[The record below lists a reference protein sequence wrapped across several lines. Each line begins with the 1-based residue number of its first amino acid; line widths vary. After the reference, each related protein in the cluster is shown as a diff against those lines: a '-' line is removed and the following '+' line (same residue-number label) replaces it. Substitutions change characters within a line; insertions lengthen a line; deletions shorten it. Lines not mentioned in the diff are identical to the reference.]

1 MTTPAPIPR
10 AYLDHAGLG
19 RVRERAVAAMRTA
32 LDEVYPHG
40 SARMSRIFPARPA
53 ARVTAAGL
61 LECAPEELA
70 FVPNTSTGLH
80 LVADGLRWEPGDEVV
95 VFDRDFPANVHPW
108 RALVERAG
116 VRLSWVPMRRG
127 GYELDDVAAAIGP
140 RTRLIAASQVNFA
153 TGFRLD
159 LDALCAL
166 AAPVG
171 ALVCVDAIQG
181 LGALPLSLARTPVD
195 FLAAGAHKW
204 LGGPAGT
211 GLFFCRAGRL
221 PLLRSV
227 PAGWFGFD
235 QASDM
240 LSKGPGHF
248 RYDLPL
254 RESAGRVEG
263 GMYDVLGMVGLSA
276 ALDEL
281 AQVGIGAVAGR
292 IRLLTRRLRNGLDG
306 LGYPV
311 ESPAGGEAWSG
322 IVSFTDPRCE
332 GGQLVEELVGQ
343 GIHVSYPDGKVRV
356 SPHYWTSEAE
366 IDLLLDVLARRAHNR
381 PGWPK
386 PLTAPP
392 AMCEIEG
399 TFLRQR
405 GHKCSTRAGNNSRTR
420 SRSRP
425 EPPTAGPA

>member
-1 MTTPAPIPR
+1 MTTPAPTPPTSPGAPTPR

-19 RVRERAVAAMRTA
+19 RVREPAVAAMRAA

-40 SARMSRIFPARPA
+40 SARMSRIFPARGA
-53 ARVTAAGL
+53 ARATAAAL

-80 LVADGLRWEPGDEVV
+80 LVADGLHWEPGDEVV

-116 VRLSWVPMRRG
+116 VRLSWVPMRGG
-127 GYELDDVAAAIGP
+127 GYRADDIAAAIGP
-140 RTRLIAASQVNFA
+140 ATRLIAASQVNFA

-171 ALVCVDAIQG
+171 ALVCVDAVQG

-204 LGGPAGT
+204 LGGPPGT
-211 GLFFCRAGRL
+211 GLFYCRAERL

-227 PAGWFGFD
+227 PSGWFGFD
-235 QASDM
+235 GANDM

-248 RYDLPL
+248 RYDLQL
-254 RESAGRVEG
+254 RTSAGRVEG

-281 AQVGIGAVAGR
+281 ARIGVGAVAAR
-292 IRLLTRRLRNGLDG
+292 IGLLTGRLRAGLEE
-306 LGYPV
+306 LGCTV
-311 ESPAGGEAWSG
+311 ESPADRNAGSG
-322 IVSFTDPRCE
+322 IVSFTDPRRD
-332 GGQLVEELVGQ
+332 GGRLVERLVEQ
-343 GIHVSYPDGKVRV
+343 DIHVSYPDGKIRV
-356 SPHYWTSEAE
+356 SPHYWTTEAE
-366 IDLLLDVLARRAHNR
+366 IDVLLNALAA
-381 PGWPK
+381 
-386 PLTAPP
+386 L
-392 AMCEIEG
+392 
-399 TFLRQR
+399 
-405 GHKCSTRAGNNSRTR
+405 
-420 SRSRP
+420 
-425 EPPTAGPA
+425 